1 MTSDRLRIVPDS
13 TESGL
18 RELIAIREIVHAFLT
33 ADRPEEVFQFAL
45 DRVSPLV
52 GASFACVYLVD
63 GASELMRLAAVHNW
77 PERFTP
83 FLGEMRVRL
92 GFGPS
97 GEAAAE
103 RRVIEVPD
111 VMADPSLEDWAEV
124 AHELGFR
131 AIVALPLQTGDGV
144 LGAVAFYFE
153 EAGAISAETR
163 SLLRMVADQMA
174 ATAQKARLIEDLRRA
189 NAALTESNAE
199 LERQYVA
206 LLEARRVKDEFLA
219 NISHELRTPLTA
231 VMGYLA
237 LMEEG
242 LAGPVTDEQRKT
254 LAQVKTSSQHLLDLI
269 GDLLELTT
277 LKRGG
282 LEIKAATFDVRE
294 PLHDALANDARA
306 VGRRGAARARAGAAD
321 LHAQRPPEDLQDAR
335 RAAEQRVQ
343 VHDVG
348 RDPAVG
354 ERGRRLRRLSRRGHG
369 DRHPRGAAPAG
380 VRRVPAGGRLDDAPV
395 RRVRAGALARAP
407 ARARARRRDL
417 RRLVAGPRARPSGSS
432 CRWSTASPSGCRTP
446 RSPSR
451 SVKLRAWVEGR
462 RIVAAPDRR
471 LPRHPTPR
479 RHEPVPAHA
488 AGVPHHAHA
497 RRGARARPRSS
508 SRSGTASTP
517 RSSIARGR
525 RS

>member
-1 MTSDRLRIVPDS
+1 VTSSTPLVSERPRTAPES

-18 RELIAIREIVHAFLT
+18 RELIAVREIVHAFLT

-52 GASFACVYLVD
+52 GATFACVYLVD

-77 PERFTP
+77 PERYTP
-83 FLGEMRVRL
+83 FLGDMRVRL

-103 RRVIEVPD
+103 RRMIEVPD

-153 EAGAISAETR
+153 QAGAISPDTR

-189 NAALTESNAE
+189 NAALLETNAE
-199 LERQYVA
+199 LERQYGA

-237 LMEEG
+237 LMDEG
-242 LAGPVTDEQRKT
+242 LAGPVTPEQRRT
-254 LAQVKTSSQHLLDLI
+254 IAQVKTSSEHLLELI

-282 LEIKAATFDVRE
+282 LEVVPGAFDVRE
-294 PLHDALANDARA
+294 PLHEAVANTRGRSEQVVLRVNEPPTATLMVSDRRKITKMLVALLSNAYKFTKSGEIRVSVEVAGDR
-306 VGRRGAARARAGAAD
+306 VIYRVQDTGIGIPDDMQQLVFEEFRQVDGSSTRRFGGSG
-321 LHAQRPPEDLQDAR
+321 LGLSLAR
-335 RAAEQRVQ
+335 R
-343 VHDVG
+343 
-348 RDPAVG
+348 
-354 ERGRRLRRLSRRGHG
+354 
-369 DRHPRGAAPAG
+369 
-380 VRRVPAGGRLDDAPV
+380 
-395 RRVRAGALARAP
+395 LARLLGGEISVQSHP
-407 ARARARRRDL
+407 GEGSTFRVDLPLNYRDAE
-417 RRLVAGPRARPSGSS
+417 R
-432 CRWSTASPSGCRTP
+432 
-446 RSPSR
+446 
-451 SVKLRAWVEGR
+451 E
-462 RIVAAPDRR
+462 
-471 LPRHPTPR
+471 
-479 RHEPVPAHA
+479 
-488 AGVPHHAHA
+488 
-497 RRGARARPRSS
+497 
-508 SRSGTASTP
+508 
-517 RSSIARGR
+517 
-525 RS
+525 

>member
-1 MTSDRLRIVPDS
+1 LNEFPHHIGEVNRSTLVASERPRSVPES
-13 TESGL
+13 TDSGL

-77 PERFTP
+77 PEKFTP
-83 FLGEMRVRL
+83 FLGDMRVRL

-189 NAALTESNAE
+189 NAALIDSNAE

-237 LMEEG
+237 LMDEG
-242 LAGPVTDEQRKT
+242 LAGPVTDEQRRT
-254 LAQVKTSSQHLLDLI
+254 LSQVKTSSQHLLDLI

-282 LEIKAATFDVRE
+282 LEIKAAAFDVRD
-294 PLHDALANDARA
+294 PLHDALATTRGRSES
-306 VGRRGAARARAGAAD
+306 VGLRVREPDQRIFMVSDRRKISKMLVALLSNAFKFTSTGEIRISVSLAGD
-321 LHAQRPPEDLQDAR
+321 RVVYGVEDTGIGIPEEMHRQVFDEFRQVDGSTTRRYGGSGLGLSLAR
-335 RAAEQRVQ
+335 RLAQVLGGDIFVDSVPGEGSTFRVELPLEY
-343 VHDVG
+343 
-348 RDPAVG
+348 REP
-354 ERGRRLRRLSRRGHG
+354 ERLSHS
-369 DRHPRGAAPAG
+369 PLPF
-380 VRRVPAGGRLDDAPV
+380 
-395 RRVRAGALARAP
+395 AL
-407 ARARARRRDL
+407 
-417 RRLVAGPRARPSGSS
+417 G
-432 CRWSTASPSGCRTP
+432 
-446 RSPSR
+446 
-451 SVKLRAWVEGR
+451 
-462 RIVAAPDRR
+462 
-471 LPRHPTPR
+471 
-479 RHEPVPAHA
+479 
-488 AGVPHHAHA
+488 
-497 RRGARARPRSS
+497 
-508 SRSGTASTP
+508 
-517 RSSIARGR
+517 
-525 RS
+525 

>member
-1 MTSDRLRIVPDS
+1 VTPSTPLTSERVRTSPEN
-13 TESGL
+13 TESGV
-18 RELIAIREIVHAFLT
+18 RELIAVREIVHAFLT

-52 GASFACVYLVD
+52 GATFACVYLVD

-83 FLGEMRVRL
+83 FLGDMRVRL

-131 AIVALPLQTGDGV
+131 AIVALPLQTGEGV

-153 EAGAISAETR
+153 QAGVITAETR

-189 NAALTESNAE
+189 NAALLETNAE
-199 LERQYVA
+199 LERQYGA
-206 LLEARRVKDEFLA
+206 LLDARRVKDEFLA

-237 LMEEG
+237 LMDEG
-242 LAGPVTDEQRKT
+242 LAGPVTPEQRRT
-254 LAQVKTSSQHLLDLI
+254 IAQVKVSSEHLLDLI

-282 LEIKAATFDVRE
+282 LEVVAGTFDVRD
-294 PLHDALANDARA
+294 PLHDAI
-306 VGRRGAARARAGAAD
+306 
-321 LHAQRPPEDLQDAR
+321 
-335 RAAEQRVQ
+335 
-343 VHDVG
+343 
-348 RDPAVG
+348 
-354 ERGRRLRRLSRRGHG
+354 
-369 DRHPRGAAPAG
+369 
-380 VRRVPAGGRLDDAPV
+380 
-395 RRVRAGALARAP
+395 
-407 ARARARRRDL
+407 
-417 RRLVAGPRARPSGSS
+417 
-432 CRWSTASPSGCRTP
+432 AS
-446 RSPSR
+446 
-451 SVKLRAWVEGR
+451 
-462 RIVAAPDRR
+462 
-471 LPRHPTPR
+471 
-479 RHEPVPAHA
+479 
-488 AGVPHHAHA
+488 
-497 RRGARARPRSS
+497 
-508 SRSGTASTP
+508 
-517 RSSIARGR
+517 ARGR
-525 RS
+525 GEKVALRVSEPETGTTMVSDRRKICKMLVALLSNAYKFTQSGEIRLSVEVINGRAVYRVQDTGIGIPDEMQQLVFEEFRQVDGSSTRRFGGPGLGLSLARRLARLLGGEIVVHSAPGEGSTFQVELPLEYQDPERS

>member
-1 MTSDRLRIVPDS
+1 LVTSERLHVAPES

-111 VMADPSLEDWAEV
+111 VMADGSLEDWAEV
-124 AHELGFR
+124 AQELGFR

-144 LGAVAFYFE
+144 LGAIAFYFE
-153 EAGAISAETR
+153 QAGAISGETR

-189 NAALTESNAE
+189 NAALIDSNAE

-242 LAGPVTDEQRKT
+242 LAGPVTDEQRRT
-254 LAQVKTSSQHLLDLI
+254 LAQVKTSSQHLLELI

-282 LEIKAATFDVRE
+282 LEIKAAAFDVRD
-294 PLHDALANDARA
+294 PLHDALATTRGRSDSVALRVREPEQRIIMVSDRRKICKMLVALLSNAYKFTKSGEIRLSVAVTDAHVVYR
-306 VGRRGAARARAGAAD
+306 VEDTGIGIPEEMHQQVFDEFRQVDGSTTRRYGGSG
-321 LHAQRPPEDLQDAR
+321 LGLSLAR
-335 RAAEQRVQ
+335 RLARVL
-343 VHDVG
+343 G
-348 RDPAVG
+348 G
-354 ERGRRLRRLSRRGHG
+354 EIYVDSVPGHGSTFRVELPLEYREPERLSYS
-369 DRHPRGAAPAG
+369 PLPF
-380 VRRVPAGGRLDDAPV
+380 
-395 RRVRAGALARAP
+395 AL
-407 ARARARRRDL
+407 
-417 RRLVAGPRARPSGSS
+417 G
-432 CRWSTASPSGCRTP
+432 
-446 RSPSR
+446 
-451 SVKLRAWVEGR
+451 
-462 RIVAAPDRR
+462 
-471 LPRHPTPR
+471 
-479 RHEPVPAHA
+479 
-488 AGVPHHAHA
+488 
-497 RRGARARPRSS
+497 
-508 SRSGTASTP
+508 
-517 RSSIARGR
+517 
-525 RS
+525 

>member
-1 MTSDRLRIVPDS
+1 LNEFPRHIGEVNRPTLVTSERPRSVPES
-13 TESGL
+13 TDSGL

-111 VMADPSLEDWAEV
+111 VTADQSLEDWAEV

-144 LGAVAFYFE
+144 LGAIAFYFK

-189 NAALTESNAE
+189 NAALIDSNAE

-237 LMEEG
+237 LMDEG
-242 LAGPVTDEQRKT
+242 LAGPVTEEQRRT
-254 LAQVKTSSQHLLDLI
+254 LSQVKTSSQHLLDLI

-282 LEIKAATFDVRE
+282 LDIKAAAFDVRD
-294 PLHDALANDARA
+294 PLHDAIASTRGRSDSVALRVREPDQRILMVSDRRKISKLLVALLSNAYKFTSAGEIRISVSLAGDHVVYSVVDTGIGIPEEMHRQ
-306 VGRRGAARARAGAAD
+306 VFDEFRQVDGSTTRRYGGSG
-321 LHAQRPPEDLQDAR
+321 LGLSLAR
-335 RAAEQRVQ
+335 RLAQVLGGDIFVDSVPGEGSTFRVELPLEY
-343 VHDVG
+343 
-348 RDPAVG
+348 REP
-354 ERGRRLRRLSRRGHG
+354 ERLSHS
-369 DRHPRGAAPAG
+369 PLPF
-380 VRRVPAGGRLDDAPV
+380 
-395 RRVRAGALARAP
+395 AL
-407 ARARARRRDL
+407 
-417 RRLVAGPRARPSGSS
+417 G
-432 CRWSTASPSGCRTP
+432 
-446 RSPSR
+446 
-451 SVKLRAWVEGR
+451 
-462 RIVAAPDRR
+462 
-471 LPRHPTPR
+471 
-479 RHEPVPAHA
+479 
-488 AGVPHHAHA
+488 
-497 RRGARARPRSS
+497 
-508 SRSGTASTP
+508 
-517 RSSIARGR
+517 
-525 RS
+525 

>member
-1 MTSDRLRIVPDS
+1 VREPHIARVSRTAPLRGEPARTAPEN

-52 GASFACVYLVD
+52 GATFACVYLVD

-77 PERFTP
+77 PARFAP

-144 LGAVAFYFE
+144 LGAIAFYFE
-153 EAGAISAETR
+153 AAGSISAETR

-189 NAALTESNAE
+189 NAALVESNAE
-199 LERQYVA
+199 LERQYSA
-206 LLEARRVKDEFLA
+206 LLDARRVKDEFLA

-242 LAGPVTDEQRKT
+242 LAGPITSEQRKT
-254 LAQVKTSSQHLLDLI
+254 LAQVKTASNHLLEMI

-282 LEIKAATFDVRE
+282 LEAVTSAFDVRD
-294 PLHDALANDARA
+294 PLHDAVSNS
-306 VGRRGAARARAGAAD
+306 
-321 LHAQRPPEDLQDAR
+321 
-335 RAAEQRVQ
+335 
-343 VHDVG
+343 
-348 RDPAVG
+348 
-354 ERGRRLRRLSRRGHG
+354 RGRPEQVALRVNEPQAATIMVSDRRKITKLLGALLSNAYKFTPAGEIRLSVSAGDGHVTYRVEDTGIGIADEMQQLVFDEFRQVDGSSTRRY
-369 DRHPRGAAPAG
+369 
-380 VRRVPAGGRLDDAPV
+380 GGSGL
-395 RRVRAGALARAP
+395 GLALARRLARLLGGEIFLESHEGEGSTFRVELPLEYRDPDAP
-407 ARARARRRDL
+407 PLSAI
-417 RRLVAGPRARPSGSS
+417 PR
-432 CRWSTASPSGCRTP
+432 
-446 RSPSR
+446 
-451 SVKLRAWVEGR
+451 
-462 RIVAAPDRR
+462 
-471 LPRHPTPR
+471 
-479 RHEPVPAHA
+479 
-488 AGVPHHAHA
+488 
-497 RRGARARPRSS
+497 
-508 SRSGTASTP
+508 
-517 RSSIARGR
+517 
-525 RS
+525 

>member
-1 MTSDRLRIVPDS
+1 MTPPTPFTTERLRAAPES

-18 RELIAIREIVHAFLT
+18 RELIAVREIVHAFLT

-77 PERFTP
+77 PERFSP
-83 FLGEMRVRL
+83 FLGDMRVRL

-111 VMADPSLEDWAEV
+111 VTADPSLEDWAEV

-153 EAGAISAETR
+153 HAGAISPETR

-189 NAALTESNAE
+189 NAALLETNAE
-199 LERQYVA
+199 LERQYGA
-206 LLEARRVKDEFLA
+206 MLEARRVKDEFLA

-237 LMEEG
+237 LMDEG
-242 LAGPVTDEQRKT
+242 LAGPVTPEQRRT
-254 LAQVKTSSQHLLDLI
+254 IAQVKTSSEHLLELI

-282 LEIKAATFDVRE
+282 LEVVPATFDVRD
-294 PLHDALANDARA
+294 PMHDAVANTRGRNEHVALRVSEPESPTLMVSDRRKIAKMLVALLSNAYKFTSSGEVRLSVEVVDGRA
-306 VGRRGAARARAGAAD
+306 VY
-321 LHAQRPPEDLQDAR
+321 
-335 RAAEQRVQ
+335 RVKDTGIGIPDDMQQLVFEEFRQ
-343 VHDVG
+343 VDG
-348 RDPAVG
+348 
-354 ERGRRLRRLSRRGHG
+354 
-369 DRHPRGAAPAG
+369 
-380 VRRVPAGGRLDDAPV
+380 
-395 RRVRAGALARAP
+395 
-407 ARARARRRDL
+407 
-417 RRLVAGPRARPSGSS
+417 
-432 CRWSTASPSGCRTP
+432 
-446 RSPSR
+446 
-451 SVKLRAWVEGR
+451 
-462 RIVAAPDRR
+462 
-471 LPRHPTPR
+471 
-479 RHEPVPAHA
+479 
-488 AGVPHHAHA
+488 
-497 RRGARARPRSS
+497 
-508 SRSGTASTP
+508 
-517 RSSIARGR
+517 
-525 RS
+525 

>member
-1 MTSDRLRIVPDS
+1 MTPSPPLTSERLRASPES
-13 TESGL
+13 TESGV

-52 GASFACVYLVD
+52 GATFACVYLVD

-77 PERFTP
+77 PERYTP

-111 VMADPSLEDWAEV
+111 VMADASLEDWAEV

-153 EAGAISAETR
+153 RAGAITAETR

-189 NAALTESNAE
+189 NAALIETNAE
-199 LERQYVA
+199 LERQYGA

-237 LMEEG
+237 LMDEG
-242 LAGPVTDEQRKT
+242 LSGPVTPEQRKT
-254 LAQVKTSSQHLLDLI
+254 IAQVKTASEHLLDLI

-282 LEIKAATFDVRE
+282 LEVVTTTFDVRE
-294 PLHDALANDARA
+294 PLRDAVASTRGRAPDVALRVSEPETVVTMVSDRRKISKMLVALLSNAYKFTQTGEIRLSVKVAN
-306 VGRRGAARARAGAAD
+306 G
-321 LHAQRPPEDLQDAR
+321 
-335 RAAEQRVQ
+335 RVQ
-343 VHDVG
+343 YRVQDTGIGIPSDMQQLVFEEFRQVDG
-348 RDPAVG
+348 SST
-354 ERGRRLRRLSRRGHG
+354 RRY
-369 DRHPRGAAPAG
+369 
-380 VRRVPAGGRLDDAPV
+380 GGPGL
-395 RRVRAGALARAP
+395 GLALARRLARLLGGEIVVRSAP
-407 ARARARRRDL
+407 GEGSTFQVELPLAYRDPERA
-417 RRLVAGPRARPSGSS
+417 
-432 CRWSTASPSGCRTP
+432 
-446 RSPSR
+446 
-451 SVKLRAWVEGR
+451 
-462 RIVAAPDRR
+462 
-471 LPRHPTPR
+471 
-479 RHEPVPAHA
+479 
-488 AGVPHHAHA
+488 
-497 RRGARARPRSS
+497 
-508 SRSGTASTP
+508 
-517 RSSIARGR
+517 
-525 RS
+525 

>member
-1 MTSDRLRIVPDS
+1 VTSDRLRIVPDN

-77 PERFTP
+77 PERFAP

-131 AIVALPLQTGDGV
+131 AICALPLQTGDGV
-144 LGAVAFYFE
+144 LGAVAFYFH

-237 LMEEG
+237 LMDEG
-242 LAGPVTDEQRKT
+242 LAGPVTEEQRRT
-254 LAQVKTSSQHLLDLI
+254 LEQVRTSSQHLLDLI

-282 LEIKAATFDVRE
+282 LEINAVAFDVRE
-294 PLHDALANDARA
+294 PLQDALASTR
-306 VGRRGAARARAGAAD
+306 GRSDDVALRVRE
-321 LHAQRPPEDLQDAR
+321 PEQPIFMVSDRRKISKMLVALLSNAYKFTRSGEIRLSVSVIDDHVVYRVEDTGIGIPEEMHQQVFEEFRQVDGSTTRKYGGSGLGLSLAR
-335 RAAEQRVQ
+335 RLARVL
-343 VHDVG
+343 G
-348 RDPAVG
+348 G
-354 ERGRRLRRLSRRGHG
+354 EIYVDSAPGHGSTFRVELPLEYREPERLSYS
-369 DRHPRGAAPAG
+369 PLPF
-380 VRRVPAGGRLDDAPV
+380 
-395 RRVRAGALARAP
+395 AL
-407 ARARARRRDL
+407 
-417 RRLVAGPRARPSGSS
+417 G
-432 CRWSTASPSGCRTP
+432 
-446 RSPSR
+446 
-451 SVKLRAWVEGR
+451 
-462 RIVAAPDRR
+462 
-471 LPRHPTPR
+471 
-479 RHEPVPAHA
+479 
-488 AGVPHHAHA
+488 
-497 RRGARARPRSS
+497 
-508 SRSGTASTP
+508 
-517 RSSIARGR
+517 
-525 RS
+525 

>member
-1 MTSDRLRIVPDS
+1 VTSERLRIVPDS
-13 TESGL
+13 TESGV

-77 PERFTP
+77 PERFAP

-131 AIVALPLQTGDGV
+131 AIVALPLQTGEGV
-144 LGAVAFYFE
+144 LGAVAFYFQ

-237 LMEEG
+237 LMDEG
-242 LAGPVTDEQRKT
+242 LAGPVTEEQRRT

-277 LKRGG
+277 LKRGR
-282 LEIKAATFDVRE
+282 LEINAVAFDVRD
-294 PLHDALANDARA
+294 PLHDALATTR
-306 VGRRGAARARAGAAD
+306 GRSDSVALRVRE
-321 LHAQRPPEDLQDAR
+321 PEQPIFIVSDRRKICKMLVALLSNAYKFTTSGEIRLSVSVIDEHVIYRVEDTGIGIPEEMHQHVFDEFRQVDGSTTRRFGGSGLGLSLAR
-335 RAAEQRVQ
+335 RLAHVLGGEIYVDSAPGHGSTFRVELPLEYQ
-343 VHDVG
+343 E
-348 RDPAVG
+348 P
-354 ERGRRLRRLSRRGHG
+354 ERLSHS
-369 DRHPRGAAPAG
+369 PLPF
-380 VRRVPAGGRLDDAPV
+380 
-395 RRVRAGALARAP
+395 AL
-407 ARARARRRDL
+407 
-417 RRLVAGPRARPSGSS
+417 G
-432 CRWSTASPSGCRTP
+432 
-446 RSPSR
+446 
-451 SVKLRAWVEGR
+451 
-462 RIVAAPDRR
+462 
-471 LPRHPTPR
+471 
-479 RHEPVPAHA
+479 
-488 AGVPHHAHA
+488 
-497 RRGARARPRSS
+497 
-508 SRSGTASTP
+508 
-517 RSSIARGR
+517 
-525 RS
+525 

>member
-1 MTSDRLRIVPDS
+1 MTSDRLRIVPDN

-45 DRVSPLV
+45 DRGSPLV

-77 PERFTP
+77 PERFAP

-131 AIVALPLQTGDGV
+131 AICALPLQTGDGV
-144 LGAVAFYFE
+144 LGAVAFYFH

-237 LMEEG
+237 LMDEG
-242 LAGPVTDEQRKT
+242 LAGPVTEEQRRT
-254 LAQVKTSSQHLLDLI
+254 LEQVRTSSQHLLDLI

-282 LEIKAATFDVRE
+282 LEINAVAFDVRE
-294 PLHDALANDARA
+294 PLQDALASTR
-306 VGRRGAARARAGAAD
+306 GRSDDVALRVRE
-321 LHAQRPPEDLQDAR
+321 PEQPIFMVSDRRKISKMLVALLSNAYKFTRSGEIRLSVSVIDDHVVYRVEDTGIGIPEEMHQQVFEEFRQVDGSTTRKYGGSGLGLSLAR
-335 RAAEQRVQ
+335 RLARVL
-343 VHDVG
+343 G
-348 RDPAVG
+348 G
-354 ERGRRLRRLSRRGHG
+354 EIFVDSAPGHGSTFRVELPLEYREPERLSYS
-369 DRHPRGAAPAG
+369 PLPF
-380 VRRVPAGGRLDDAPV
+380 
-395 RRVRAGALARAP
+395 AL
-407 ARARARRRDL
+407 
-417 RRLVAGPRARPSGSS
+417 G
-432 CRWSTASPSGCRTP
+432 
-446 RSPSR
+446 
-451 SVKLRAWVEGR
+451 
-462 RIVAAPDRR
+462 
-471 LPRHPTPR
+471 
-479 RHEPVPAHA
+479 
-488 AGVPHHAHA
+488 
-497 RRGARARPRSS
+497 
-508 SRSGTASTP
+508 
-517 RSSIARGR
+517 
-525 RS
+525 

>member
-1 MTSDRLRIVPDS
+1 MVPDNP
-13 TESGL
+13 EPGL

-77 PERFTP
+77 PEKFTP
-83 FLGEMRVRL
+83 FLGDMRVRL

-153 EAGAISAETR
+153 EAGAISGETR

-189 NAALTESNAE
+189 NAALIDSNAE

-237 LMEEG
+237 LMDEG
-242 LAGPVTDEQRKT
+242 LAGPVTDEQRRT
-254 LAQVKTSSQHLLDLI
+254 LSQVKTSSQHLLDLI

-282 LEIKAATFDVRE
+282 LEIKAAAFDIRD
-294 PLHDALANDARA
+294 PLHDALASTRGRSDSVGLRVREPDQRILMVSDRRKIAKLLVALLSNAYKFTSSGEIRIA
-306 VGRRGAARARAGAAD
+306 VSLAGDHVVYTVEDTGIGIPEEMHRQVFDEFRQVDGSTTRRYGGSG
-321 LHAQRPPEDLQDAR
+321 LGLSLAR
-335 RAAEQRVQ
+335 RLAQVLGGDIFVDSVPGEGSTFRVELPLEY
-343 VHDVG
+343 
-348 RDPAVG
+348 REP
-354 ERGRRLRRLSRRGHG
+354 ERLSHS
-369 DRHPRGAAPAG
+369 PLPF
-380 VRRVPAGGRLDDAPV
+380 
-395 RRVRAGALARAP
+395 AL
-407 ARARARRRDL
+407 
-417 RRLVAGPRARPSGSS
+417 G
-432 CRWSTASPSGCRTP
+432 
-446 RSPSR
+446 
-451 SVKLRAWVEGR
+451 
-462 RIVAAPDRR
+462 
-471 LPRHPTPR
+471 
-479 RHEPVPAHA
+479 
-488 AGVPHHAHA
+488 
-497 RRGARARPRSS
+497 
-508 SRSGTASTP
+508 
-517 RSSIARGR
+517 
-525 RS
+525 

>member
-1 MTSDRLRIVPDS
+1 VTKITPLTRDRFRTPAEPTD
-13 TESGL
+13 SGL
-18 RELIAIREIVHAFLT
+18 RELIAVREIVHAFLT

-52 GASFACVYLVD
+52 GASFACVYLID

-77 PERFTP
+77 PERYAP

-111 VMADPSLEDWAEV
+111 VMSDPSLEDWAEV
-124 AHELGFR
+124 ANELGFR

-153 EAGAISAETR
+153 QAGAISAETR

-189 NAALTESNAE
+189 NGALLETNAE
-199 LERQYVA
+199 LEQQYVA

-231 VMGYLA
+231 VMGYLS

-242 LAGPVTDEQRKT
+242 LAGPVTQEQLRT
-254 LAQVKTSSQHLLDLI
+254 LAQVKTSSHHLLDLI

-282 LEIKAATFDVRE
+282 IEAITSIFDIRD
-294 PLHDALANDARA
+294 PLHDAITATRGRADGVALRVTEPDAAVMMISDRRKIAKLLIALLSNAYKFTTAGEVRVAVSTRNDRVIYTVTDTGIGIAR
-306 VGRRGAARARAGAAD
+306 D
-321 LHAQRPPEDLQDAR
+321 LQQVVFEEFRQVDGSSTRKYGGSGLGLSLAQRLAGLLGGEIHVESSLGEGSTFRVELPIEYQ
-335 RAAEQRVQ
+335 RA
-343 VHDVG
+343 
-348 RDPAVG
+348 
-354 ERGRRLRRLSRRGHG
+354 
-369 DRHPRGAAPAG
+369 DR
-380 VRRVPAGGRLDDAPV
+380 
-395 RRVRAGALARAP
+395 
-407 ARARARRRDL
+407 
-417 RRLVAGPRARPSGSS
+417 
-432 CRWSTASPSGCRTP
+432 T
-446 RSPSR
+446 
-451 SVKLRAWVEGR
+451 
-462 RIVAAPDRR
+462 
-471 LPRHPTPR
+471 
-479 RHEPVPAHA
+479 
-488 AGVPHHAHA
+488 
-497 RRGARARPRSS
+497 
-508 SRSGTASTP
+508 
-517 RSSIARGR
+517 
-525 RS
+525 